1 MRRTPLFIAKH
12 AAILAALGLLS
23 AAAAAQAASRVTV
36 GINQGLRLQVGG
48 SAANVVVANPAI
60 ADVTVVDAHSVIILG
75 KGYGTTQ
82 IMVLDSTGRL
92 LMDSIVTV
100 NAPAEGQMTV
110 YRGPLA
116 QQYDCS
122 PRCEAD
128 GAKAGA
134 PAAAAPSP

>member
-1 MRRTPLFIAKH
+1 MRRTPLFIAKP

-23 AAAAAQAASRVTV
+23 AAAAVHAASRVTV

-48 SAANVVVANPAI
+48 SAANVVIANPAI

-92 LMDSIVTV
+92 LMDRIVTV

-128 GAKAGA
+128 GAKPGA
-134 PAAAAPSP
+134 TSAPSP

>member
-1 MRRTPLFIAKH
+1 MGRTPLFFAKH
-12 AAILAALGLLS
+12 AAFLAVLSLLG
-23 AAAAAQAASRVTV
+23 AATAAHAASRVTV
-36 GINQGLRLQVGG
+36 GINQGLRLSVGG

-100 NAPAEGQMTV
+100 NAPSEGQMTV
-110 YRGPLA
+110 YRGPTA

-128 GAKAGA
+128 SAKPG
-134 PAAAAPSP
+134 AAAPST